1 VVKSNLKQFLSLGF
15 LLIFTI
21 GCTQK
26 SAQVNPDNITYNLRV
41 EPPNLHPIMSTDASA
56 SDVHFYVLDSLAA
69 RNRDTF
75 EWEPRLAESWEVSKD
90 QKTFTF
96 KLRENIFFHDG
107 KPITAEDIK
116 FSFDAIFE
124 PKYNAAHLVP
134 YYENI
139 DKVEIVDPRTVKF
152 SVKSLYFMNF
162 DVAAGLTVIPKHVY
176 QDADKSKAMVK
187 EVVGSGPYTIT
198 RFDKGQR
205 MILTKFDQWYGNAD
219 PVLSKT
225 HRFKTVTFR
234 FVKEENVYLEML
246 KKGDLDYEDL
256 NAEQFMKKTEGAPF
270 GQSVL
275 KYKVQNATGK
285 GYRFVGWNLR
295 NPLFQNRDVRVA
307 LAHLMNREEMNKKFR
322 YNLSVLA
329 TGPADVFADFASKDV
344 KPILFDPTKAQELLK
359 KAGWADS
366 NKDGVLDRM
375 VDGKRQDFKFSLIHA
390 NKDNEKYFTFY
401 REDLK
406 KAGIDME
413 VKFLE
418 WNSFLKML
426 DDGKFEA
433 VALAWTT
440 GVNWDPK
447 QIWHS
452 SSAVTGGSN
461 FVGYKNPVV
470 DQMIDRARV
479 EMDYAKRIPL
489 LKKVYEEIAKDAP
502 YVFMFNEQYSFYAH
516 ASRIEKP
523 KDTFKYGIGTEFWF
537 PKP

>member
-1 VVKSNLKQFLSLGF
+1 
-15 LLIFTI
+15 
-21 GCTQK
+21 
-26 SAQVNPDNITYNLRV
+26 
-41 EPPNLHPIMSTDASA
+41 
-56 SDVHFYVLDSLAA
+56 
-69 RNRDTF
+69 
-75 EWEPRLAESWEVSKD
+75 
-90 QKTFTF
+90 
-96 KLRENIFFHDG
+96 
-107 KPITAEDIK
+107 
-116 FSFDAIFE
+116 
-124 PKYNAAHLVP
+124 
-134 YYENI
+134 
-139 DKVEIVDPRTVKF
+139 
-152 SVKSLYFMNF
+152 
-162 DVAAGLTVIPKHVY
+162 
-176 QDADKSKAMVK
+176 
-187 EVVGSGPYTIT
+187 
-198 RFDKGQR
+198 
-205 MILTKFDQWYGNAD
+205 
-219 PVLSKT
+219 
-225 HRFKTVTFR
+225 
-234 FVKEENVYLEML
+234 
-246 KKGDLDYEDL
+246 
-256 NAEQFMKKTEGAPF
+256 
-270 GQSVL
+270 
-275 KYKVQNATGK
+275 
-285 GYRFVGWNLR
+285 
-295 NPLFQNRDVRVA
+295 
-307 LAHLMNREEMNKKFR
+307 MNREEMNKKFR

-344 KPILFDPTKAQELLK
+344 KPLLFDPTKAQELLK

-433 VALAWTT
+433 VALAWMT

-452 SSAVTGGSN
+452 SSAVAGGSN